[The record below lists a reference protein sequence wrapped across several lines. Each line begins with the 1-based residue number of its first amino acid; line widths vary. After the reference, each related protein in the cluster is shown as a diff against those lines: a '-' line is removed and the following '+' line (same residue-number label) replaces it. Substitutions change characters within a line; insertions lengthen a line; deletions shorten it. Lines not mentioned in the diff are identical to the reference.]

1 MTQALNYTEA
11 QIEAII
17 KAQVVQEFMYDRES
31 DLLTNDYL
39 LIEQGIID
47 SMGIIRMI
55 GLLEDQFGIIID
67 PEDFLLESFETI
79 NAIKTLVMTKL
90 AGEDNES

>member
-1 MTQALNYTEA
+1 MTQAINYTEA
-11 QIEAII
+11 QIEELI
-17 KAQVVQEFMYDRES
+17 KTQITQEFMYDRES
-31 DLLTNDYL
+31 DILTNDYP

-55 GLLEDQFGIIID
+55 GLLEDNFGIIVD
-67 PEDFLLESFETI
+67 PEDFLLESFETV

-90 AGEDNES
+90 AGEESES